1 MGSVSTRAYHQY
13 CGIAHAMELVGE
25 RWAMLVVRDLLLGPK
40 RFTELRQGLPRIPSN
55 ILSARLKELEEHG
68 IVRRRLLP
76 RPAAGVAYELTPYG
90 AELEDVLL
98 RFGRW
103 GARSLGDPHPDDI
116 VTGDSL
122 VLALRATFQPEA
134 ARSLSARYELRVG
147 PVVIHAV
154 IARGDLQAA
163 AGPLPDADLLIDA
176 GPLLKR
182 LMAGEVR
189 PADALATGQVRI
201 QGDPA
206 LLDRFVE
213 LFRIAPVPA
222 LSSLSGAASS

>member
-1 MGSVSTRAYHQY
+1 MGSVPTRAYHQY

-68 IVRRRLLP
+68 IVRRRLMP
-76 RPAAGVAYELTPYG
+76 RPATGVAYELTPYG

-98 RFGRW
+98 GFGRW
-103 GARSLGDPHPDDI
+103 GAQSLGDPHPDDI

-122 VLALRATFQPEA
+122 VLALRATFQAAA

-154 IARGDLQAA
+154 ITRGQLQAA
-163 AGPLPDADLLIDA
+163 EGPLPDADLLIDA

-182 LMAGEVR
+182 LMAGEVG
-189 PADALATGQVRI
+189 PADALASGQVRI
-201 QGDPA
+201 QGDPV

-213 LFRIAPVPA
+213 VFRIAPVPA
-222 LSSLSGAASS
+222 LVS